1 MSAKIIMSY
10 TNSPMIHKA
19 VVIINELQFNEIKT
33 MADERGMKK
42 TMTQVISMYIHYAL
56 PHIFNIIHN

>member
-10 TNSPMIHKA
+10 TKSPTIHKA

-33 MADERGMKK
+33 MADEHGMLTTFKEEDYDSGNLHVH
-42 TMTQVISMYIHYAL
+42 TSCTSL
-56 PHIFNIIHN
+56 NF